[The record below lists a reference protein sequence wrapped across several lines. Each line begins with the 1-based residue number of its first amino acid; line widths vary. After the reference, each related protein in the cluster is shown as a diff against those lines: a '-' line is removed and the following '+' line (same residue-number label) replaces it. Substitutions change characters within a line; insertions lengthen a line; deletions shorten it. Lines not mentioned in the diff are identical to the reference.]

1 MTCETP
7 LAGWRRET
15 DKVAK
20 GLLPA
25 SRLYQN
31 QNDAGAVVGNSVHY
45 GNRAGAGCRGRGGV
59 RHCRRAVI
67 ARNGPDTDPIF
78 QEKRRAL
85 VYFFGRP
92 TRLRLGERLAAG
104 LALLRVKLPQTMNA
118 VGDHY
123 EQIGVMR
130 VSDIDP
136 PLNQTGRPLALRPG
150 TGIRRSGQ
158 AAWIGP

>member
-1 MTCETP
+1 M
-7 LAGWRRET
+7 
-15 DKVAK
+15 
-20 GLLPA
+20 
-25 SRLYQN
+25 
-31 QNDAGAVVGNSVHY
+31 
-45 GNRAGAGCRGRGGV
+45 

-67 ARNGPDTDPIF
+67 ARNGPDTDPIC

-118 VGDHY
+118 VGDCY
-123 EQIGVMR
+123 EQIGVMPA
-130 VSDIDP
+130 SDIDP
-136 PLNQTGRPLALRPG
+136 PLNQTGCPLALRPG